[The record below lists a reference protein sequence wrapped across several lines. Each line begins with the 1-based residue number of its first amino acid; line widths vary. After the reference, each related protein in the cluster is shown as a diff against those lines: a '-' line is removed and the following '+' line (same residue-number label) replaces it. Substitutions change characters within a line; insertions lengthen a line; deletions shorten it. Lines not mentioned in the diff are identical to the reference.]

1 MTEQNAS
8 SPTSAARPSLF
19 NSRYKEMV
27 ASIAL
32 AVLAIGVAAGAGGTR
47 LAQRW
52 QPRSVMLLEPAP
64 ISTMQEGN
72 AVAVRG
78 SVAETFGHFFILQ
91 DSSGRAL
98 VDLGPRGDDVEATTK
113 GENVTVQGLFDRGL
127 IHAQVLAY
135 ADGRS
140 EEFGPPPPPPRAD
153 RGLPPPGYGPDRGAP
168 RPPGYRSPPLPPRA
182 DREPPPPPD
191 AGPDRGLPPPPTA
204 ERGVPRAEAPPPPP
218 AAAQ

>member
-1 MTEQNAS
+1 MTEQNAP
-8 SPTSAARPSLF
+8 SPTAAPPPSLF
-19 NSRYKEMV
+19 KGRYKAMV
-27 ASIAL
+27 AGIAL

-52 QPRSVMLLEPAP
+52 QPRSVMLLQPAP
-64 ISTMQEGN
+64 VSTMQEG
-72 AVAVRG
+72 ASVAVKG
-78 SVAETFGHFFILQ
+78 SMAETFGHFFILQ

-98 VDLGPRGDDVEATTK
+98 VDLGPRGDDVEAAAK

-135 ADGRS
+135 ADGRT
-140 EEFGPPPPPPRAD
+140 EEFGPPSPD
-153 RGLPPPGYGPDRGAP
+153 RGPPPPPGYGPERGP
-168 RPPGYRSPPLPPRA
+168 PPPPGYRLSPRA

-191 AGPDRGLPPPPTA
+191 VSPDRGPLPPPPTA
-204 ERGVPRAEAPPPPP
+204 DRGLPRAEAPPPPP

>member
-1 MTEQNAS
+1 MLAGT
-8 SPTSAARPSLF
+8 
-19 NSRYKEMV
+19 V
-27 ASIAL
+27 L

-52 QPRSVMLLEPAP
+52 QPRSVMLLQPAP
-64 ISTMQEGN
+64 ISTMQEGSS
-72 AVAVRG
+72 VAVRG

-98 VDLGPRGDDVEATTK
+98 VDLGPRGDDVDAAAK

-127 IHAQVLAY
+127 IHAQFLAY
-135 ADGRS
+135 ADGRT

-153 RGLPPPGYGPDRGAP
+153 RGPPPPPGYGPDRGTAP
-168 RPPGYRSPPLPPRA
+168 PPGYRSPPLPPRA

-191 AGPDRGLPPPPTA
+191 AAPDRGPLPPPPA
-204 ERGVPRAEAPPPPP
+204 SDRGAEAPPPPP